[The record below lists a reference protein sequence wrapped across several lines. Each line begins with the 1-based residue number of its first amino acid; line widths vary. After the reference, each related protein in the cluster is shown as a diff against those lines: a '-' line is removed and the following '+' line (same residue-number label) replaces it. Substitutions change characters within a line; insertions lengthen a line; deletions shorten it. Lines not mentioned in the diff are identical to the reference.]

1 VSETQRYRW
10 ASLVI
15 ESDVPLPELPAG
27 GQQRAPDVVVSRA
40 PVRRQ
45 KTVRARCHEWRLP
58 DGTRWASVA
67 KGDAEHVLRFRRFAE
82 FSVANRGRSIRWRA
96 PAATRPETIRH
107 LLLDQVLPAVAFEHS
122 LIGLHASAVVV
133 DGEGIAFAGPAS
145 RGKSTVAASFAL
157 DGYPV
162 VTDDCLMLQWR
173 CCEPRAVP
181 SYPSL
186 RLWKDTADRLL
197 GPIPGL
203 TAVAEYTSKLRVG
216 ARMSPIGFRRR
227 PVKVRRIYVLE
238 RRRGAAR
245 IEPLSCRQAYIE
257 LLKNTFRLDPFDR
270 VASRREVAALATLV
284 QCVSVAR
291 LRLPSRLDSL
301 GDVRRAVIRDL
312 GRVWKR
318 P

>member
-1 VSETQRYRW
+1 M
-10 ASLVI
+10 I
-15 ESDVPLPELPAG
+15 ESDVPLPELAPSG
-27 GQQRAPDVVVSRA
+27 RRRAPDVVVSRA
-40 PVRRQ
+40 PACRR
-45 KTVRARCHEWRLP
+45 KTVRTRCHEWRLP

-67 KGDAEHVLRFRRFAE
+67 KGDGDHVMRFRRFAE
-82 FSVANRGRSIRWRA
+82 FVVANHGRSIGWRA
-96 PAATRPETIRH
+96 PATTRPETIRH

-133 DGEGIAFAGPAS
+133 NGEGIAFAGPAS
-145 RGKSTVAASFAL
+145 RGKSTLAASFAL

-173 CCEPRAVP
+173 QREPRAVP

-203 TAVAEYTSKLRVG
+203 TEVAEYTSKLRVG
-216 ARMSPIGFRRR
+216 ARVSAIGFRRR
-227 PVKVRRIYVLE
+227 PVTVRRIYVLD

-257 LLKNTFRLDPFDR
+257 LLKVTFRLDPLDR
-270 VASRREVAALATLV
+270 VTAHREVAALAKLA
-284 QCVSVAR
+284 QSVSVAR

-301 GDVRRAVIRDL
+301 GDVRRAVLADL